1 MGNEPRNDGR
11 YRRHAECSQ
20 DIYDTI
26 VHPKPAKSKLR
37 AVLSGT
43 GDPISCDFVPMICDI
58 APPLGQ
64 VWRGALP

>member
-26 VHPKPAKSKLR
+26 VHPETRQEETA
-37 AVLSGT
+37 
-43 GDPISCDFVPMICDI
+43 
-58 APPLGQ
+58 
-64 VWRGALP
+64 RGA